1 MKQFDALIISALALA
16 WLCGALAAYFWL
28 TIHSAIRRYEKQEKE
43 VPGERIDPFDNIDL
57 TVISSENPY
66 VCGQ

>member
-28 TIHSAIRRYEKQEKE
+28 TIQSAIRRYEKEKE
-43 VPGERIDPFDNIDL
+43 VPGEDIDL
-57 TVISSENPY
+57 NYEYSEKPY
-66 VCGQ
+66 VYGYD